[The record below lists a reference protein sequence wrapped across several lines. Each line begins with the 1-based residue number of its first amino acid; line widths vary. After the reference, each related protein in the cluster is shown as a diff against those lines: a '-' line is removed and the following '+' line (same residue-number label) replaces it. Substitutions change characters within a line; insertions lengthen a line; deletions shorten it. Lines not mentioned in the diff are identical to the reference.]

1 MTIDFRATQLKKA
14 LSPMDVTLLGMLI
27 EVRALQLK
35 KAHLSITVTLLGMVI
50 NSMIFLHNENA
61 KAQINVKVL
70 GIINDLRAK

>member
-1 MTIDFRATQLKKA
+1 
-14 LSPMDVTLLGMLI
+14 MDVTLLGMLI